1 MRPSVPA
8 LLSFNGGYVDSA
20 GFLAIQGLF
29 SAHVTGNFVTIGAA
43 LVLGTSGVLTKLLA
57 LPVFCVVVL
66 LTRLASFQLS
76 RRSWPALEPLLAL
89 KVLLLIAAAA
99 MAIRW
104 RSFPNGDAAP
114 AMITGMTLVAAMAIQ
129 NAVHRIHLAGSPP
142 STLMTGT
149 TTQIMMDLADLL
161 RGTTLEVRA
170 TTVRRI
176 RGLSTAMASFA
187 AGAAAA
193 ALLFHWLGTWNFAL
207 PPVVA
212 MLTLFAARR
221 PQAKASG

>member
-20 GFLAIQGLF
+20 GFLAIHGLF

-43 LVLGTSGVLTKLLA
+43 LVFGTSGVFTKLLA
-57 LPVFCVVVL
+57 LPVFCAVVL
-66 LTRLASFQLS
+66 LTRLASFHLA
-76 RRSWPALEPLLAL
+76 RRDWPALEPLLAL
-89 KVLLLIAAAA
+89 KVLLLIAAAV

-104 RSFPNGDAAP
+104 RSFPNGDAGP
-114 AMITGMTLVAAMAIQ
+114 AMITGMMLVAAMAIQ
-129 NAVHRIHLAGSPP
+129 NAVHRILLAGSPP

-161 RGTTLEVRA
+161 QGAAPEARA
-170 TTVRRI
+170 VTVRRI
-176 RGLSTAMASFA
+176 RGLSTAMAGFA
-187 AGAAAA
+187 AGAATA

-212 MLTLFAARR
+212 TLALIAGRR
-221 PQAKASG
+221 VHAKIG